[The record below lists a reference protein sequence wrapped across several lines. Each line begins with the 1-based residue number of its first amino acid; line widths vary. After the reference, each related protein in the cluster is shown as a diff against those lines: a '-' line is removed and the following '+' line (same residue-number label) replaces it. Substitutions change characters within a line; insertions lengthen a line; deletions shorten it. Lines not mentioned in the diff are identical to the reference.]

1 MPDRNDAPPAAASP
15 TAASAAAAVAPAAP
29 AAGAT
34 DAAVAAAA
42 PADDHDSPWKEA
54 LELFFRQA
62 IELLAHSL
70 YKVIDW
76 SVAPQFLDKELQALG
91 VPDGPPGH
99 GRLHADKL
107 VRVRHKDGADAW
119 ILVHVEVQGGG
130 MGARALSRI
139 AQRMYRYRTRIE
151 HRHEGLNARA
161 GRAPPALFSLAILV
175 ASRSGPDRLEYRREF
190 LGQGVYFS
198 FHAVHLSQWLGR
210 WSELESLARTNPFAV
225 VIMAQLQA
233 LRYRTGAQRLEPTVS
248 LVRLLYGY
256 GYDREHIQ
264 PLLRLIEWMLRLP
277 AQQEPAYLAAVER
290 LEQERKMSYV
300 TIAERLY
307 TQRGVEKGRTEGQ
320 ADLLLRQIQRRFG
333 AVDAAVE
340 QRIRTAGADDL
351 EAWSLNILDAT
362 TLENVFRG

>member
-1 MPDRNDAPPAAASP
+1 MDAAAAGPTTSAAVAVPAAP
-15 TAASAAAAVAPAAP
+15 TAASLPAAV
-29 AAGAT
+29 
-34 DAAVAAAA
+34 V

-62 IELLAHSL
+62 IELLAQAL

-175 ASRSGPDRLEYRREF
+175 ASRSGPERLEYRREF
-190 LGQGVYFS
+190 LGQVSTLNRNDRFS
-198 FHAVHLSQWLGR
+198 
-210 WSELESLARTNPFAV
+210 P
-225 VIMAQLQA
+225 
-233 LRYRTGAQRLEPTVS
+233 
-248 LVRLLYGY
+248 
-256 GYDREHIQ
+256 
-264 PLLRLIEWMLRLP
+264 
-277 AQQEPAYLAAVER
+277 
-290 LEQERKMSYV
+290 K
-300 TIAERLY
+300 
-307 TQRGVEKGRTEGQ
+307 
-320 ADLLLRQIQRRFG
+320 
-333 AVDAAVE
+333 
-340 QRIRTAGADDL
+340 
-351 EAWSLNILDAT
+351 
-362 TLENVFRG
+362 